1 MTAQN
6 FSSTPLLAVEGLGI
20 QVSGP
25 AGGKVL
31 LRDIAF
37 TLRAGEALT
46 LVGESGAGKSLLA
59 QAIMGN
65 LPPALQAS
73 GQITLDGTTTR
84 AQDAAARRALW
95 GRKLA
100 LLPQEP
106 SLALNPLA
114 RVAPQLAEVYRLLHS
129 HTAVAARTQA
139 DQELRDAGL
148 ARAGSHYPWQLSGG
162 MAQRAV
168 AAITLAG
175 GAPVL
180 MVDEPTK
187 GLDAHWRDRMVALFR
202 GVLQAGGCLLT
213 ITHDLQVAQA
223 LGGQVIVLRHG
234 QAVEQGDIH
243 TVAAAPQHDFTR
255 QLLAADPARWR
266 PLAAPAPGAPLVT
279 AHGIAKGFG
288 AQTLFGPLDL
298 TLRSGE
304 RLAVQGP
311 SGVGKSTL
319 GNVLLGLLAPDTGRM
334 ERAAGLRPTAF
345 QKLYQDPVGSFA
357 PHISLAQSLRDAAR
371 LHGCDWAAVQRRLEP
386 LRVPED
392 LLARRP
398 DQVSGGELQRIALA
412 RVLLAQPALLFADE
426 PTSRL
431 DPITQQEA
439 MQVLLAAVHSTG
451 AALMLVTHDPHLAAA
466 VGTRT
471 LSLAPQ
477 AGADADADAEAPVG
491 LPGHQGEPLA
501 GRA

>member
-1 MTAQN
+1 MT
-6 FSSTPLLAVEGLGI
+6 TPLKSDALLAVEGLGI
-20 QVSGP
+20 QV
-25 AGGKVL
+25 GGKRL
-31 LRDIAF
+31 LRDISF
-37 TLRAGEALT
+37 TLRPGEALT

-65 LPPALQAS
+65 LPPALQAT

-84 AQDAAARRALW
+84 AEDAAARRALW

-106 SLALNPLA
+106 SQALNPLA
-114 RVAPQLAEVYRLLHS
+114 RVAPQLAEVYRLLHQQPAN
-129 HTAVAARTQA
+129 TASAQA
-139 DQELRDAGL
+139 EQVLGAAGL
-148 ARAGSHYPWQLSGG
+148 GSTASHYPWQLSGG

-187 GLDAHWRDRMVALFR
+187 GLDAHWQGRMVELFR

-234 QAVEQGDIH
+234 QAVEQGDID
-243 TVAAAPQHDFTR
+243 TLMAAPQHSFTR
-255 QLLAADPARWR
+255 QLIAADPARWEAFAQPALGEPVVQAR
-266 PLAAPAPGAPLVT
+266 GISKTYGTQRLFAPM
-279 AHGIAKGFG
+279 
-288 AQTLFGPLDL
+288 DL
-298 TLRSGE
+298 QVRSGE

-311 SGVGKSTL
+311 SGTGKSTL
-319 GNVLLGLLAPDTGRM
+319 GNVLLGLVAPDTGQVDRG
-334 ERAAGLRPTAF
+334 AGLRPHAF

-357 PHISLAQSLRDAAR
+357 PHVSLAQSLRDAAR
-371 LHGCDWAAVQRRLEP
+371 LHGRDWNTVQRRLAQ

-398 DQVSGGELQRIALA
+398 EQVSGGELQRIALA

-431 DPITQQEA
+431 DPITQQDA
-439 MQVLLAAVHSTG
+439 LKVLLDAVNESE
-451 AALMLVTHDPHLAAA
+451 AALVLVTHDEHIAGAIA
-466 VGTRT
+466 RRT
-471 LSLAPQ
+471 LEFSS
-477 AGADADADAEAPVG
+477 
-491 LPGHQGEPLA
+491 
-501 GRA
+501 RS

>member
-1 MTAQN
+1 MTYATH
-6 FSSTPLLAVEGLGI
+6 SDAMLVVEGLGI
-20 QVSGP
+20 QV
-25 AGGKVL
+25 GGRHL

-37 TLRAGEALT
+37 TLRAGQALT

-65 LPPALQAS
+65 LPSALKAT
-73 GQITLDGTTTR
+73 GRITLDGTTTR
-84 AQDAAARRALW
+84 AEDAAARRALW

-106 SLALNPLA
+106 SQALNPLA
-114 RVAPQLAEVYRLLHS
+114 RVAPQLAEVYRLLHQHPAS
-129 HTAVAARTQA
+129 TAHAQA
-139 DQELRDAGL
+139 QQVLNAAGL
-148 ARAGSHYPWQLSGG
+148 GGAGSHYPWQLSGG

-187 GLDAHWRDRMVALFR
+187 GLDNHWRDRTVALYR
-202 GVLQAGGCLLT
+202 GVLQAGGCLLA
-213 ITHDLQVAQA
+213 ITHDMAVAQA

-234 QAVEQGDIH
+234 QAVEQGRIDE
-243 TVAAAPQHDFTR
+243 VAAQPAHPFTR
-255 QLLAADPARWR
+255 QLMDANPALWQ
-266 PLAAPAPGAPLVT
+266 PFAAPVIGEPVVQARGISKAYGAHQLFAPLNL
-279 AHGIAKGFG
+279 A
-288 AQTLFGPLDL
+288 LC
-298 TLRSGE
+298 SGE

-311 SGVGKSTL
+311 SGTGKSTL
-319 GNVLLGLLAPDTGRM
+319 GNVLLGLVAPDTGSV
-334 ERAAGLRPTAF
+334 ERSAGLRPHAF

-371 LHGCDWAAVQRRLEP
+371 LHRCDWLAVQRRLAQ

-412 RVLLAQPALLFADE
+412 RVLVAQPALLFADE

-431 DPITQQEA
+431 DPITQQDA
-439 MQVLLAAVHSTG
+439 LKVLLDAVQETG
-451 AALMLVTHDPHLAAA
+451 AALVLVTHDTHIATAM
-466 VGTRT
+466 GTRT
-471 LSLAPQ
+471 MDFREGGIQAP
-477 AGADADADAEAPVG
+477 GA
-491 LPGHQGEPLA
+491 
-501 GRA
+501 

>member
-1 MTAQN
+1 MT
-6 FSSTPLLAVEGLGI
+6 TPLKSEALLVVQGLGI
-20 QVSGP
+20 QV
-25 AGGKVL
+25 GGKPL
-31 LRDIAF
+31 LRDISF
-37 TLRAGEALT
+37 SLRPGEALT

-65 LPPALQAS
+65 LPPALKAT
-73 GQITLDGTTTR
+73 GRITLDGTTTR
-84 AQDAAARRALW
+84 ADDAAARRALW

-114 RVAPQLAEVYRLLHS
+114 RVAPQLAEVYRLLHQQPAA
-129 HTAVAARTQA
+129 TAHTQA
-139 DQELRDAGL
+139 EQVLSAAGL
-148 ARAGSHYPWQLSGG
+148 GGAGSHYPWQLSGG

-187 GLDAHWRDRMVALFR
+187 GLDAHWRGRMVELFR

-213 ITHDLQVAQA
+213 ITHDMQVAQA

-243 TVAAAPQHDFTR
+243 TVAAAPQHAFTH
-255 QLLAADPARWR
+255 QLLQADPARWLPFAEPTLGEPVVQAR
-266 PLAAPAPGAPLVT
+266 
-279 AHGIAKGFG
+279 GISKAYGTQK
-288 AQTLFGPLDL
+288 LFAPLDL
-298 TLRSGE
+298 TLHSGE
-304 RLAVQGP
+304 RIAVQGP
-311 SGVGKSTL
+311 SGTGKSTL
-319 GNVLLGLLAPDTGRM
+319 GNVLLGLVAPDTGRV
-334 ERAAGLRPTAF
+334 ERSARLRPHAF
-345 QKLYQDPVGSFA
+345 QKLYQDPVSSFA

-371 LHGCDWAAVQRRLEP
+371 LHRCDWKAVQQRLAQ

-392 LLARRP
+392 LLVRRP

-412 RVLLAQPALLFADE
+412 RVLVAQPALLFADE

-439 MQVLLAAVHSTG
+439 IQVLLRAVQDTG

-471 LSLAPQ
+471 LDFASSEQPTAAMLA
-477 AGADADADAEAPVG
+477 A
-491 LPGHQGEPLA
+491 
-501 GRA
+501 

>member
-1 MTAQN
+1 MT
-6 FSSTPLLAVEGLGI
+6 TPLKSDALLVVEGLGI
-20 QVSGP
+20 QV
-25 AGGKVL
+25 GGKRL
-31 LRDIAF
+31 LRDISF
-37 TLRAGEALT
+37 SLRPGEALT

-65 LPPALQAS
+65 LPPALQAT

-114 RVAPQLAEVYRLLHS
+114 RVAPQLAEVYRLLHQQPPS
-129 HTAVAARTQA
+129 AASAQA
-139 DQELRDAGL
+139 EQVLSAAGL
-148 ARAGSHYPWQLSGG
+148 GGAGSRYPWQLSGG

-187 GLDAHWRDRMVALFR
+187 GLDAHWRGRMVELFQ

-213 ITHDLQVAQA
+213 ITHDMQVAQA

-243 TVAAAPQHDFTR
+243 TVAAAPQHAFTR
-255 QLLAADPARWR
+255 QLLQADPAHWLPFAEPTLGEPVVQARGISK
-266 PLAAPAPGAPLVT
+266 AYGAR
-279 AHGIAKGFG
+279 K
-288 AQTLFGPLDL
+288 LFAPLDL
-298 TLRSGE
+298 ELHSGE
-304 RLAVQGP
+304 RIAVQGP
-311 SGVGKSTL
+311 SGTGKSTL
-319 GNVLLGLLAPDTGRM
+319 GNVLLGLVAPDTGRV
-334 ERAAGLRPTAF
+334 ERSARLRPHAF
-345 QKLYQDPVGSFA
+345 QKLYQDPVSSFA

-371 LHGCDWAAVQRRLEP
+371 LHRCDWKAVQQRMAQ

-412 RVLLAQPALLFADE
+412 RVLVAQPALLFADE

-439 MQVLLAAVHSTG
+439 IQVLMGAVQETG

-471 LSLAPQ
+471 LDFASSEQPTAAMLA
-477 AGADADADAEAPVG
+477 A
-491 LPGHQGEPLA
+491 
-501 GRA
+501 